1 MCADGDL
8 IALQSIR
15 VAAPIPAFVV
25 PAGDL
30 VGRLQQRLLC
40 KIIQIMQH
48 LGSQH
53 TVGLH
58 DLEFLRGQP
67 AGLVEDLFVNADF
80 SDVVQGR
87 SQRDHILLFRSDRV
101 SAADLQQTAE
111 QQFGDDTDVPH
122 MGAAF
127 AVAEFYDM
135 AQYTHQHIRV
145 IFTGADLLRDHLHQP
160 PLLGVQLDGVGHTA
174 VHDTSIE
181 GAIDIITC
189 AQLIGTPDRRIGV
202 LAGDH
207 NDRDILDGVVGIHG
221 FQHFKAVHNGHIDVQ
236 QHQCNVSGFC
246 LQFFHAFPSVFDF
259 QNVVAVSQDLCQ
271 HHAVHCGV
279 IHK

>member
-1 MCADGDL
+1 
-8 IALQSIR
+8 
-15 VAAPIPAFVV
+15 
-25 PAGDL
+25 
-30 VGRLQQRLLC
+30 
-40 KIIQIMQH
+40 
-48 LGSQH
+48 
-53 TVGLH
+53 
-58 DLEFLRGQP
+58 
-67 AGLVEDLFVNADF
+67 
-80 SDVVQGR
+80 
-87 SQRDHILLFRSDRV
+87 
-101 SAADLQQTAE
+101 
-111 QQFGDDTDVPH
+111 

-135 AQYTHQHIRV
+135 TQYTYQHIRI

-174 VHDTSIE
+174 VHDMSIE

-236 QHQCNVSGFC
+236 QHQCNVFGFC
-246 LQFFHAFPSVFDF
+246 LQFFHAFPSVFCF
-259 QNVVAVSQDLCQ
+259 QDMVTIPQDLCQ